1 MKKRFLFLIVWCL
14 IQISN
19 SLSAN
24 HADTYMLVVKKGSGS
39 GDYAGGTVVQ
49 IDADSP
55 PKYGVFHKW
64 IGDTATVED
73 VNAAKTTLVMPEK
86 DVIIKA
92 IYKANLLFVA
102 MWSGSSDDLSS
113 VTLDN
118 SKIVSDTLL
127 GADFDMAAIDPVNN
141 IYPWGNIVA
150 SVKIPFVGVTG
161 VELNYKADKAFFV
174 ALEQKGLSEKGES
187 YHKKVTASSS
197 WKEVAFDVNSFEQP
211 EWVQNPTDLDLT
223 KVISLSFSPEE
234 KGVKTHLELHYVYCP
249 MLGEATAIHP
259 VTTKLK
265 SEILSLGMI
274 TPDIMN
280 ITVPRSGVY
289 TLTAYTINGRLIHTS
304 TNTFSTGKQCVRWD
318 GTACGSQLLVI
329 TLKSKDVK
337 FISKAV
343 VQK

>member
-1 MKKRFLFLIVWCL
+1 
-14 IQISN
+14 
-19 SLSAN
+19 
-24 HADTYMLVVKKGSGS
+24 MLVVKKGSGS
-39 GDYAGGTVVQ
+39 GDYAGGTVVP
-49 IDADSP
+49 IDADNPS
-55 PKYGVFHKW
+55 KYGVFHKW
-64 IGDTATVED
+64 IGDTETIED
-73 VNAAKTTLVMPEK
+73 VNAAQTTLTMPEK

-92 IYKANLLFVA
+92 IYKVNLLFA
-102 MWSGSSDDLSS
+102 AIWSGSSDPASS

-118 SKIVSDTLL
+118 SSIVSDTLL
-127 GADFDMAAIDPVNN
+127 GADFDMAAIDPANN

-150 SVKIPFVGVTG
+150 SVKIPFEGVTG

-187 YHKKVTASSS
+187 YHKKVAASSS

-223 KVISLSFSPEE
+223 KVISLSFSPEV
-234 KGVKTHLELHYVYCP
+234 KGAKTHLDLHYVYCP

-259 VTTKLK
+259 VTSK
-265 SEILSLGMI
+265 SETERFSLDEV
-274 TPDIMN
+274 TLDKMN
-280 ITVPRSGVY
+280 ITVSRGGVY

-318 GTACGSQLLVI
+318 GRTYGSQLLVI

-343 VQK
+343 VQR